1 MPREEYKN
9 KFATI
14 ETAIERLAEGSLVI
28 VVDDEDRENEGDFV
42 FSAEKATADL
52 VNFVTR
58 HGRGMVCAP
67 ATSERLH
74 ELDLDLM
81 VEKNDALHGTPF
93 TVTID
98 YKHGTTTGISAYD
111 RAKTLRALTDP
122 TVAKSD
128 FARPGHIFPLKAE
141 NGGVLRRAGHTEAA
155 VDLCK
160 LAGLTPV
167 GVICEIMDDDGTM
180 ARLPRLFKMSE
191 KFDIPVIT
199 IKDLIDYRHKREV
212 LVRRVTS
219 ARLPTKFGEF
229 EINLFESLVD
239 GRQHIALV
247 KGEVD
252 GMENV
257 LVRVH
262 DECLT
267 GDVFGSMRCDC
278 GGQLADA
285 LMMIHEEGQGV
296 LLYMRQEGRG
306 IGLGKKMQAYHL
318 QDLGFDTVD
327 ANCRLGL
334 APDLRDYGIGAQILT
349 DLGLSSI
356 KLITNNP
363 RKIVGLEGYG
373 LSVVERVPIEP
384 HPNPEN
390 IDYLKTKKDR
400 MGHLIEFED
409 KETETKKIK
418 E

>member
-1 MPREEYKN
+1 MSRDEFKN
-9 KFATI
+9 RFASI
-14 ETAIERLAEGSLVI
+14 ETAIDRLAAGSLVI

-42 FSAEKATADL
+42 FAAEKATADL

-67 ATSERLH
+67 ATAQRLH
-74 ELDLDLM
+74 ELELDLM

-122 TVAKSD
+122 TTGKED

-141 NGGVLRRAGHTEAA
+141 DGGVLRRAGHTEAA

-160 LAGLTPV
+160 LANLTPV
-167 GVICEIMDDDGTM
+167 GVICEIMDDDGSM
-180 ARLPRLFKMSE
+180 ARVPRLFELSE

-199 IKDLIDYRHKREV
+199 IKDLIDYRHRREV
-212 LVRRVTS
+212 LVRKVTS

-229 EINLFESLVD
+229 EINLYESLMD
-239 GRQHIALV
+239 GKQHLAIV

-252 GMENV
+252 GRENV

-278 GGQLADA
+278 GGQLTDA
-285 LMMIHEEGQGV
+285 LMMIEEAGEGV

-306 IGLGKKMQAYHL
+306 IGIGKKLQAYHL

-349 DLGLSSI
+349 DLGLSTI
-356 KLITNNP
+356 RLMTNNP

-373 LSVVERVPIEP
+373 LSVVERVPITP
-384 HPNPEN
+384 QSNPEN
-390 IDYLKTKKDR
+390 IDYLKTKKEK
-400 MGHLIEFED
+400 MGHLIDFED
-409 KETETKKIK
+409 KELESK
-418 E
+418 

>member
-1 MPREEYKN
+1 MPRDDYKH
-9 KFATI
+9 KFASI
-14 ETAIERLAEGSLVI
+14 ETALERLAEGSLII

-42 FSAEKATADL
+42 FAAEKANADL
-52 VNFVTR
+52 VNFITR

-67 ATSERLH
+67 ATPQRLH
-74 ELDLDLM
+74 ELELDLM
-81 VEKNDALHGTPF
+81 VDKNDALHGTPF

-111 RAKTLRALTDP
+111 RAKTLRAIADP
-122 TVAKSD
+122 TVGKAD

-141 NGGVLRRAGHTEAA
+141 EGGVLRRAGHTEAS

-160 LAGLTPV
+160 LAGMNPV

-180 ARLPRLFKMSE
+180 ARLPRLFDLSE
-191 KFDIPVIT
+191 KFGIPVIT
-199 IKDLIDYRHKREV
+199 IKDLIEYRRQREK

-219 ARLPTKFGEF
+219 ARLPTKFGVF
-229 EINLFESLVD
+229 DVYLYESLMD
-239 GRQHIALV
+239 GREHLALV
-247 KGEVD
+247 KGDVAKKE
-252 GMENV
+252 GV

-267 GDVFGSMRCDC
+267 GDVLGSLRCDC
-278 GGQLADA
+278 GGQLSDA
-285 LMMIHEEGQGV
+285 LMMINEAGAGV

-306 IGLGKKMQAYHL
+306 IGIGKKLQAYHL

-349 DLGLSSI
+349 DLGLSTI
-356 KLITNNP
+356 KLMTNNP

-373 LSVVERVPIEP
+373 LSVVERVPIKP
-384 HPNPEN
+384 HSNPEN
-390 IDYLKTKKDR
+390 IGYLETKKNR
-400 MGHLIEFED
+400 MGHLIDLED
-409 KETETKKIK
+409 DKR
-418 E
+418 

>member
-1 MPREEYKN
+1 MAREEYSN
-9 KFATI
+9 KFAEI
-14 ETAIERLAEGSLVI
+14 ETAVERLAQGSILI

-42 FSAEKATADL
+42 FAAEKATADL

-67 ATSERLH
+67 TTAERLH
-74 ELDLDLM
+74 DLDLDLM
-81 VEKNDALHGTPF
+81 VDKNDALHGTPF

-111 RAKTLRALTDP
+111 RAKTLRAIADP
-122 TVAKSD
+122 TVGKAD

-141 NGGVLRRAGHTEAA
+141 EGGVLRRAGHTEAA
-155 VDLCK
+155 VDLCR

-180 ARLPRLFKMSE
+180 ARLPRLFELSE
-191 KFDIPVIT
+191 KFDIPLIT
-199 IKDLIDYRHKREV
+199 IKNLIEYRSHREK

-229 EINLFESLVD
+229 EVHLYESLMD
-239 GRQHIALV
+239 GREHIALV
-247 KGEVD
+247 KGDVAGKRD
-252 GMENV
+252 V

-267 GDVFGSMRCDC
+267 GDVLGSLRCDC
-278 GGQLADA
+278 GGQLSDA
-285 LMMIHEEGQGV
+285 MLMIEEKGEGV

-306 IGLGKKMQAYHL
+306 IGIGKKLQAYHL

-349 DLGLSSI
+349 DLGLSTI
-356 KLITNNP
+356 RLMTNNP
-363 RKIVGLEGYG
+363 RKIIGLEGYG
-373 LSVVERVPIEP
+373 LSVVERVPIKP
-384 HPNPEN
+384 HANPEN
-390 IDYLKTKKDR
+390 LGYLRTKKKR
-400 MGHLIEFED
+400 MGHLIDLEE
-409 KETETKKIK
+409 
-418 E
+418 